1 MTVPLRLRRPTLLVA
16 PRLLVALAL
25 GVASLPATGCT
36 SLSTGPAWTGGGL
49 ATSAPRRVAEEE
61 ARLERERADRERQTQ
76 TIGAKHVLVMHDG
89 SERRP
94 PGITRSREEARTRA
108 EECLA
113 RIRGG
118 AEFDQVVVECSDEPG
133 AAKRGGD
140 LGVFE
145 RRAMVPEFADAAFAL
160 QVGEVSRVVESPFG
174 FHIIKRTE

>member
-1 MTVPLRLRRPTLLVA
+1 MTTRRVSVATLLGA
-16 PRLLVALAL
+16 AALAAGPL
-25 GVASLPATGCT
+25 AGCT

-49 ATSAPRRVAEEE
+49 AYSAPRRVAEEE
-61 ARLERERADRERQTQ
+61 MRLDRERAEREKETQ
-76 TIGAKHVLVMHDG
+76 TIGAKHVLVMHVD
-89 SERRP
+89 SERKP
-94 PGITRSREEARTRA
+94 QGITRTRAEARARA

-113 RIRGG
+113 KIRGG
-118 AEFDQVVVECSDEPG
+118 ADFDKTVVECSDEPG

-160 QVGEVSRVVESPFG
+160 KVGDVSKVVESPFG